1 MPLKTKPAKAKPAKN
16 YRHPE
21 SESPMRPEV
30 GTQAQFKK
38 KLPPHKYRYD
48 DSLSPALEWDG
59 QNSARERGEARL
71 AKAEQELTEARK
83 NLAPGTEPSTIEKA
97 KGHLAAAQEAVRELR
112 AMSKPFL
119 NWAG

>member
-1 MPLKTKPAKAKPAKN
+1 MARARTTTVSPKSKIAKSYK
-16 YRHPE
+16 HPE

-38 KLPPHKYRYD
+38 KLPPKKYRYD

-59 QNSARERGEARL
+59 QNPARERGEALLRQAVEAERVEDTKSAL
-71 AKAEQELTEARK
+71 AKLK
-83 NLAPGTEPSTIEKA
+83 
-97 KGHLAAAQEAVRELR
+97 

-119 NWAG
+119 NWAGKAERLSF